1 MNRIR
6 ITVMLIL
13 CFLAINSYGQYIR
26 KLKLA
31 MPGADELKSAADT
44 LLPISPDFVM
54 TGLVVRIDTSGSFD
68 NSFII
73 AENDT
78 FRLARGQD
86 VQDTAGYITGNLIV
100 FKNKVSG
107 FLFFPGNIKKEAE
120 FNFINA
126 SPTKKDLRKE
136 RRKKKASDCAE
147 PEMIDQSVWREG
159 LPEPDY
165 ERIVHEVRNI
175 IIHHSATSNDLTDFT
190 NVVRNIY
197 LSHTLVN
204 GWSDIGYNYLIAQ
217 DGTVFKGRDP
227 GIYEQDNV
235 MGAHFCSSNS
245 GTMGI
250 CVLGNYMEIKPTQE
264 SMGALV
270 NLLAWKSARNSLNP
284 YGINPHPLNAEL
296 QVIAGHRDGCSTLCP
311 GDSLYDE
318 LKYIR
323 DETGLM
329 LKGCGYEYFSATKKE
344 PYLPEVVIFQD
355 NKAGLLQIRTIDK
368 PANNY
373 YMVNMLGSIVSQGI
387 IKPPDDSRFSI
398 DISAVSPGIYF
409 LVFKSGNIIF
419 SEKVIIF

>member
-1 MNRIR
+1 MNRIH
-6 ITVMLIL
+6 ITIMLIL
-13 CFLAINSYGQYIR
+13 CFLTANGYGQYIR
-26 KLKLA
+26 KMRLDI
-31 MPGADELKSAADT
+31 PVADELKSAADS
-44 LLPISPDFVM
+44 LLLISPDFEM
-54 TGLVVRIDTSGSFD
+54 TGLIVRIDTSGSFD

-78 FRLARGQD
+78 FRLARGED
-86 VQDTAGYITGNLIV
+86 VQDTAGFVTGNLIV
-100 FKNKVSG
+100 FRNKISG

-136 RRKKKASDCAE
+136 RRKKKASGCSK

-165 ERIVHEVRNI
+165 ERIVHEVHNI

-217 DGTVFKGRDP
+217 DGTTFKGRDP
-227 GIYEQDNV
+227 GVYEQDNV

-250 CVLGNYMEIKPTQE
+250 CILGNYMEISPTQE

-270 NLLAWKSARNSLNP
+270 NLLAWKTARDSLNP
-284 YGINPHPLNAEL
+284 YGIYPHPLNSQL
-296 QVIAGHRDGCSTLCP
+296 HVIAGHRDGCSTLCP

-318 LKYIR
+318 LKYVR

-329 LKGCGYEYFSATKKE
+329 LKGCGYDYFSATKKE
-344 PYLPEVVIFQD
+344 PYLPEVVIFHD
-355 NKAGLLQIRTIDK
+355 YKSGLLQIRINDK
-368 PANNY
+368 YVNSFY
-373 YMVNMLGSIVSQGI
+373 LVNMLGSVVSQGI
-387 IKPPDDSRFSI
+387 IIPPDNCQFSI
-398 DISAVSPGIYF
+398 DISMLEPGLYF
-409 LVFKSGNIIF
+409 LVFISGEIMF

>member
-6 ITVMLIL
+6 VTGLLIL
-13 CFLAINSYGQYIR
+13 CFLAVNGYGQYIR
-26 KLKLA
+26 KLRLG
-31 MPGADELKSAADT
+31 MPVADEQKSASDT
-44 LLPISPDFVM
+44 LLLISPDFVM

-78 FRLARGQD
+78 FRLTRGEHAA
-86 VQDTAGYITGNLIV
+86 DTAGYITGNLVV
-100 FKNKVSG
+100 FKNKISE
-107 FLFFPGNIKKEAE
+107 FLFFPGNIKNEAE

-136 RRKKKASDCAE
+136 RRKKKASGCSE

-165 ERIVHEVRNI
+165 ERIVNEVRNI

-217 DGTVFKGRDP
+217 DGTIFKGRDP

-250 CVLGNYMEIKPTQE
+250 CILGNYMEIKPTQE
-264 SMGALV
+264 SMGALI
-270 NLLAWKSARNSLNP
+270 NLLAWKTARDSLNP
-284 YGINPHPLNAEL
+284 YGTNPHPLNPDL
-296 QVIAGHRDGCSTLCP
+296 YVIAGHRDGCSTLCP

-318 LKYIR
+318 LKYVR
-323 DETGLM
+323 DETGIM
-329 LKGCGYEYFSATKKE
+329 LKSCGYDYFTSAFNPSSSAKVKIVHD
-344 PYLPEVVIFQD
+344 YASKIVYISIGDCYID
-355 NKAGLLQIRTIDK
+355 NVCLADMQGRITPVSNTGKLSSSR
-368 PANNY
+368 Y
-373 YMVNMLGSIVSQGI
+373 YFHTDAI
-387 IKPPDDSRFSI
+387 I
-398 DISAVSPGIYF
+398 PGIYIIII
-409 LVFKSGNIIF
+409 KSHDKIITGR
-419 SEKVIIF
+419 IAIF

>member
-1 MNRIR
+1 MYRIR
-6 ITVMLIL
+6 VTGLLIL
-13 CFLAINSYGQYIR
+13 CFLAVNGHGQFIR
-26 KLKLA
+26 TMRLGL
-31 MPGADELKSAADT
+31 PVGDELKSAADT
-44 LLPISPDFVM
+44 LFLISPDFVM

-73 AENDT
+73 AANDT
-78 FRLARGQD
+78 FRLARGEHEA
-86 VQDTAGYITGNLIV
+86 DTTGFITGNLIV
-100 FKNKVSG
+100 FKDKISG

-147 PEMIDQSVWREG
+147 PEMIDQEVWRQD

-165 ERIVHEVRNI
+165 ERIIHEVGNI

-197 LSHTLVN
+197 LSHILVN

-217 DGTVFKGRDP
+217 DGTIFKGRDP
-227 GIYEQDNV
+227 GIYEQDNI
-235 MGAHFCSSNS
+235 MGAHFCSSNH

-250 CVLGNYMEIKPTQE
+250 CILGNYMEIKPTQE

-270 NLLAWKSARNSLNP
+270 NLLAWKTARDSLNP
-284 YGINPHPLNAEL
+284 YGINPHPLNMQL
-296 QVIAGHRDGCSTLCP
+296 HVIAGHRDGCSTLCP

-318 LKYIR
+318 LKYVR
-323 DETGLM
+323 DETGIM
-329 LKGCGYEYFSATKKE
+329 LKGCGYDYFSATKKE
-344 PYLPEVVIFQD
+344 LYKPDVGIFHD
-355 NKAGLLQIRTIDK
+355 NSGMLQIVVNDK
-368 PANNY
+368 SVNSFY
-373 YMVNMLGSIVSQGI
+373 LVNMLGSIISQGRI
-387 IKPPDDSRFSI
+387 VPADNGQFSV
-398 DISAVSPGIYF
+398 DISTVQPGLYF
-409 LVFKSGNIIF
+409 LVFISGDIMF